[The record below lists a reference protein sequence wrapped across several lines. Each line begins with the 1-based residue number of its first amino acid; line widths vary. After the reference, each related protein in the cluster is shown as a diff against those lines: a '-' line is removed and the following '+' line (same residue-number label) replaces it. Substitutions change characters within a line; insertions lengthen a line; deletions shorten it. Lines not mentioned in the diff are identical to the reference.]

1 MNGADVDIDAVAE
14 AVNTLSVVSGLSS
27 GRVPEVATYLP
38 NRRIAGVRVT
48 DSEVE
53 IHVKA
58 RWGRT
63 LPEVAQLV
71 RAAVAPLVGGRTV
84 SVHVDDIELPE
95 RPTPGAETRE
105 EP

>member
-1 MNGADVDIDAVAE
+1 VNGADVDVDALAE
-14 AVNTLSVVSGLSS
+14 AVTTLSVVSGLSS

-38 NRRIAGVRVT
+38 NRRVAGVRIT
-48 DSEVE
+48 DAEVE

-71 RAAVAPLVGGRTV
+71 RAAVAPLVGGRVV
-84 SVHVDDIELPE
+84 SVHVDDIELPDD
-95 RPTPGAETRE
+95 TRK

>member
-1 MNGADVDIDAVAE
+1 MPVAGTEVEVDVDAVAE
-14 AVNTLSVVSGLSS
+14 AVKTLSVVSGLSS

-48 DSEVE
+48 AAEVE

-63 LPEVAQLV
+63 LPEVGQLV
-71 RAAVAPLVGGRTV
+71 RAAVLPLVGDRTV
-84 SVHVDDIELPE
+84 TVHVDDIELPD
-95 RPTPGAETRE
+95 TRE
-105 EP
+105 KP

>member
-1 MNGADVDIDAVAE
+1 VNGADADVDALAE
-14 AVNTLSVVSGLSS
+14 AVTTLSVVSGLSS

-38 NRRIAGVRVT
+38 NRRVAGVRIT
-48 DSEVE
+48 DAEVE

-71 RAAVAPLVGGRTV
+71 RAAVAPLVGGRVV
-84 SVHVDDIELPE
+84 SVHVDDIELPDD
-95 RPTPGAETRE
+95 TRK

>member
-1 MNGADVDIDAVAE
+1 VNGADVDVDALAE
-14 AVNTLSVVSGLSS
+14 AVTTLSVVSGLSS

-38 NRRIAGVRVT
+38 NRRVAGVRIT
-48 DSEVE
+48 DAEVE

-71 RAAVAPLVGGRTV
+71 RAAVAPLVGGRVV
-84 SVHVDDIELPE
+84 SVHVDDIELPDD
-95 RPTPGAETRE
+95 TRE